1 MKKYFILTIM
11 AIFSVGLGFVTSVGA
26 VDIEW
31 TDFSSWEPY
40 ALSGSVT
47 LCDGK
52 MVNISITD
60 NTTSY
65 VQTDGTTVG
74 YPFFLEEHSVFTN
87 VNDID
92 YPRFRT
98 RAASAIGNFNNAAPN
113 SYTMTWT
120 FPTPLDHTNFFV
132 VGQLLQGNVATII
145 AYAPDLTTVVNSY
158 LVFEQLKAVKSS
170 YTFYESL
177 SWDSATGALKKATTT
192 GSNSKYGFF
201 SIPYGTQ
208 VSEIVIALA
217 DDGSRGKTADEV
229 NYGIGCVLPTMVEID
244 VKPGSYPNCF
254 NINGHGVIPVAILG
268 SEDFD
273 VYTIDVASVLFNGSA
288 VQVRGKKEK
297 TMCHYEDVSGDF
309 TNPEGAPDGYIDL
322 VCQFEDD
329 PTQWTTGQAL
339 ATLTGNLT
347 TGEPIEGYGEVCITQ
362 EVPEE

>member
-1 MKKYFILTIM
+1 MKKYFILTIV
-11 AIFSVGLGFVTSVGA
+11 AIFSVGLGFATSASA

-31 TDFSSWEPY
+31 TDFSSWGPY
-40 ALSGSVT
+40 ELDGEVM

-52 MVNISITD
+52 RVAISITD
-60 NTTSY
+60 KTTPY
-65 VQTDGTTVG
+65 IQTDGTTVG
-74 YPFFLEEHSVFTN
+74 YPFFLEEHSVFEN

-98 RAASAIGNFNNAAPN
+98 RAASAEGNFNNAAPN

-132 VGQLLQGNVATII
+132 VGQLLQGNVATIT
-145 AYAPDLTTVVNSY
+145 AYDGTTSVNPS
-158 LVFEQLKAVKSS
+158 LEFEQLTAEKGI
-170 YTFYESL
+170 YTFYEPL
-177 SWDSATGALKKATTT
+177 SWDSATGALKKDTTT
-192 GSNSKYGFF
+192 GSNSGYGFF
-201 SIPYGTQ
+201 SIPYGTHL
-208 VSEIVIALA
+208 SKIVIALA
-217 DDGSRGKTADEV
+217 DDGSRGSTADEV

-273 VYTIDVASVLFNGSA
+273 IYTIDAASVLFNGSA
-288 VQVRGKKEK
+288 VQLRGKKEK

-339 ATLTGNLT
+339 ATLTGTLT
-347 TGEPIEGYGEVCITQ
+347 TGEPIKGYDEVCITQ
-362 EVPEE
+362 EVP